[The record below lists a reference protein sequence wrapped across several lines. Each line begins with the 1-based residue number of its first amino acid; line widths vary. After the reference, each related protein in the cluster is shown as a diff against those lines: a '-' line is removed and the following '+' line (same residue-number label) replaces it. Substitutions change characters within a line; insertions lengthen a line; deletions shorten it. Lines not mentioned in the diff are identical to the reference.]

1 VLARRVCP
9 PIDSFAS
16 RCQNDAAGGEAASVK
31 SATWGTFT
39 EPPKPKYVSPP
50 PCQNSLDG
58 PSYDASSSST
68 KETLRSERRAD
79 KSSSGRG
86 RVFRLEEAQRL
97 PAGLGPAYLLR
108 LFTMS
113 ERRGRRRASIEGTP
127 SIGPIQRSFRS
138 RNTRPRPAPMSTQN
152 QHLLLQHRH
161 PKHSCTWSSMIPPIS
176 LLLMSGYSHMR
187 PSRVKILTRLVSVP
201 KPASLAETSLATM
214 KSRFFF

>member
-1 VLARRVCP
+1 MSKR
-9 PIDSFAS
+9 
-16 RCQNDAAGGEAASVK
+16 
-31 SATWGTFT
+31 
-39 EPPKPKYVSPP
+39 
-50 PCQNSLDG
+50 
-58 PSYDASSSST
+58 
-68 KETLRSERRAD
+68 
-79 KSSSGRG
+79 RG
-86 RVFRLEEAQRL
+86 RRRSGLCPKRRMGHIHGAAEAEICFTAPL
-97 PAGLGPAYLLR
+97 PNLPRWPFAKAAQGGGVYSAWKKRSDCPQGWGLSLYLR
-108 LFTMS
+108 LSTMS

-138 RNTRPRPAPMSTQN
+138 RNTRPRPVKMSTQS
-152 QHLLLQHRH
+152 QHLLQHLQHRH